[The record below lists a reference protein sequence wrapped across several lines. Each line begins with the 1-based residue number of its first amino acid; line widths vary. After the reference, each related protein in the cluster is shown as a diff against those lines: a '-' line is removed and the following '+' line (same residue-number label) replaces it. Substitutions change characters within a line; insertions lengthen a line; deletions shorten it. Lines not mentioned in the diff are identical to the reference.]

1 MKKLLEV
8 LGLWV
13 LRAIAEPAQAT
24 TYSHANPNF
33 LRCTSLP
40 FTLATLTSSLLPA
53 APHLQM
59 EERVSNESGEKSDE
73 PPLHSTRSPPSGSD
87 LIPKARRFP
96 SRKKSIK
103 HPSPEAIES
112 ETYIIQIP
120 KDQIF
125 STPSPENAIIAERH
139 RLPQKKERSCCNRW
153 LCIIVA
159 LILLALIIGILA
171 WTFHILF
178 TPKVPLFTV
187 VNVAVK
193 KPLST
198 HKKTHP
204 GYQITFETEN
214 PNGRLSISYGNK
226 GDATLLYKNH
236 KIGTGKFPEVDQD
249 ADSSKSIE
257 LGLSGSSGPL
267 PHDVETSIQD
277 KRGKKHVSLS
287 VKMDVPVTMK
297 GLGGI
302 KLRRKE
308 INVVCTF
315 KVSSMGAGKD
325 VLSQKCQSK
334 FK

>member
-1 MKKLLEV
+1 L
-8 LGLWV
+8 
-13 LRAIAEPAQAT
+13 
-24 TYSHANPNF
+24 S
-33 LRCTSLP
+33 
-40 FTLATLTSSLLPA
+40 A

-59 EERVSNESGEKSDE
+59 EERVPNESGDKSDE
-73 PPLHSTRSPPSGSD
+73 PPLHTRSPPSGSD

-139 RLPQKKERSCCNRW
+139 RLPQKKDQRSCCNRW

-159 LILLALIIGILA
+159 LILLALIIGIIV

-178 TPKVPLFTV
+178 TPKAPLFTV
-187 VNVAVK
+187 VNVTVK

-198 HKKTHP
+198 HKKAHL

-214 PNGRLSISYGNK
+214 PNGRLSISYVNK

-267 PHDVETSIQD
+267 PDDVETSIQD

-287 VKMDVPVTMK
+287 IRMDVPVTMK

-315 KVSSMGAGKD
+315 KVSSLGAGKD